1 MTTFDDDTALHPLGD
16 GRFEG
21 RISPDWSIVR
31 GANGG
36 HVAAILL
43 RGIRDAVDD
52 GAREPRSLTVHFA
65 RVPGND
71 RFEIET
77 TVERTG
83 RTTSNVSAR
92 FVQNGKLIA
101 LAIAVLSTGQRGPE
115 FSDLAMPEVP
125 RPADIEPVTDRDDFP
140 FGRRFDFR
148 RALGPDVGETSDSAE
163 IGVWM
168 RLREHQAVDHVVATQ
183 LMDAFAPAVFAK
195 LGTGGGGA
203 GVPTVEMTF
212 HFRESL
218 PLAGEEL
225 GAWYLGVYRTL
236 LSRGGF
242 IEEDGWLWSEH
253 GVLVAQSRQLA
264 LLVGAEKVGGSARD
278 RL

>member
-1 MTTFDDDTALHPLGD
+1 MTKFDDDTALRPLGD

-21 RISPDWSIVR
+21 HVSPDWSIVR

-43 RGIRDAVDD
+43 RGIREAVDD
-52 GAREPRSLTVHFA
+52 NAREPRSLTVHFA
-65 RVPGND
+65 RVPAND

-77 TVERTG
+77 SIERTG
-83 RTTSNVSAR
+83 RTMSNVSAR
-92 FVQNGKLIA
+92 LVQGGKLIA
-101 LAIAVLSTGQRGPE
+101 LGIAVLSAQQKGPE

-125 RPADIEPVTDRDDFP
+125 RPADIEPVADRDDFP

-148 RALGPDVGETSDSAE
+148 RALGPEIGEMSDRAE
-163 IGVWM
+163 IGVWV
-168 RLREHQAVDHVVATQ
+168 RLREPQAVDHVVATQ

-203 GVPTVEMTF
+203 GVPTIEMTF
-212 HFRESL
+212 HYRESL
-218 PLAGEEL
+218 PIDGERL
-225 GAWYLGVYRTL
+225 DAWHLGVYRTL
-236 LSRGGF
+236 TSRGGF
-242 IEEDGWLWSEH
+242 IEEDGWLWNES

-264 LLVGAEKVGGSARD
+264 LLVGT
-278 RL
+278 